1 MKDRA
6 RFADGSVFFVV
17 VAAVASCLL
26 ASPLQV
32 SAQNCSE
39 SQGNNAV
46 YNATNCNNGNPVVVG
61 SSSFIDASMFAQS
74 GSNFCQVLNGILS
87 GTSTPYPATGAVI
100 DARGLANST
109 PPTSMT
115 CTTTNPSPWA
125 GITNPPPS
133 TILLPATG
141 GTSPNPII
149 IPSTWA
155 LPPNTRL
162 VGEGDGIPS
171 TTSPGTTIR
180 AASGF
185 ASGTAMIS
193 FGLSSLC
200 TAGCTGISAEKLT
213 LDGHGQSIN
222 GIGNGFSQSLSYVD
236 HVSLYRILLYT

>member
-1 MKDRA
+1 MRPRTEAVVNWTVVNVVLILACWILFSAVTARA
-6 RFADGSVFFVV
+6 
-17 VAAVASCLL
+17 
-26 ASPLQV
+26 QK
-32 SAQNCSE
+32 
-39 SQGNNAV
+39 QGQNAV
-46 YNATNCNNGNPVVVG
+46 YNPTGSATN
-61 SSSFIDASMFAQS
+61 SLAFIDAGMFAGNAQNRNLCS
-74 GSNFCQVLNGILS
+74 VLNYVLANIDQPP
-87 GTSTPYPATGAVI
+87 TYPNGAVI
-100 DARGLANST
+100 DARGIPGVT
-109 PPTSMT
+109 PLVSMT
-115 CTTTNPSPWA
+115 CTASPWA

-155 LPPNTRL
+155 LPSNTRL

-171 TTSPGTTIR
+171 TTSPGTTIQ

-200 TAGCTGISAEKLT
+200 TAGCTGISAENLT
-213 LDGHGQSIN
+213 LDGQGQSIN